1 MKYIFAFLFALLSA
15 ACVFCQTVVSLSKTV
30 RDNITVP
37 KFKTSPVIDGRLD
50 DEVWKQ
56 AAVLRDLIQTSP
68 ADNVAAS
75 KPTEVYLGYDEKN
88 FYVAFK
94 CWDEKEKIRAS
105 VVCAVLAG
113 RVPTWRRST
122 NNIAAADGYGRY
134 EGVIRT
140 AIVEKKKL
148 KGESNDQK
156 TANVNL

>member
-15 ACVFCQTVVSLSKTV
+15 ASVFCQTVVSLSKTV

-105 VVCAVLAG
+105 VVQRDSVFGEDYVQFWLD
-113 RVPTWRRST
+113 TYDDRRRAYT
-122 NNIAAADGYGRY
+122 FGFNPFGIQQDGIQT
-134 EGVIRT
+134 EGQGT
-140 AIVEKKKL
+140 
-148 KGESNDQK
+148 DF
-156 TANVNL
+156 NVDVV